1 MNCEMDV
8 ISQFIITLH
17 LIYDCHN
24 AMIATIKILWSSLK
38 MAVQEL
44 RMNKLRTF
52 LSLLGITIGI
62 FCIIAVFTATNS
74 LESNIRK
81 GLEALGSDVIFIQ
94 KWPWDGGPDMPWWK
108 FVNRPQP
115 EYKELRYM
123 TEKTHTVQFAAFAFS
138 SGNKRI
144 DYKSESMEGV
154 EFLPVTEDYIK
165 IQSLKIIG
173 GRYFAGKEND
183 GANVAIL
190 GGNIWDGL
198 FGSPE
203 AALGKVIRVAG
214 RPVRVIGVLKKK
226 GSGMDAIN
234 YDNTVMVPY
243 AFGKTVVDER
253 LYGDPFITVKAKP
266 GISVKEM
273 KDDLTG
279 VMRAIRRLRPTEE
292 DNFSLNEITSASGNL
307 ESIFVKINIGGII
320 IAMFALI
327 VGGFGIANIMFVTV
341 KERTNII
348 GLKKAIGARKKVIL
362 MEFLLEAIMLCL
374 VGGGLGLLLVYMI
387 TLVLNMFDVFP
398 VALTMKNIII
408 GLSVSTVV
416 GVIAGFIPAW
426 SASKLDPVVA
436 IRST

>member
-1 MNCEMDV
+1 MDV

>member
-1 MNCEMDV
+1 
-8 ISQFIITLH
+8 
-17 LIYDCHN
+17 
-24 AMIATIKILWSSLK
+24 MIATIKILWSSLK

>member
-1 MNCEMDV
+1 MNYEMNV

-38 MAVQEL
+38 MAAQEL

-214 RPVRVIGVLKKK
+214 RPVKVIGVLKKK

-253 LYGDPFITVKAKP
+253 LYGDPFITIKAKP
-266 GISVKEM
+266 GVSVKEM
-273 KDDLTG
+273 KDELTG
-279 VMRAIRRLRPTEE
+279 VMRAVRRLRPTEE
-292 DNFSLNEITSASGNL
+292 DDFSLNEITSASGNL
-307 ESIFVKINIGGII
+307 ESIFIKINIGGMI

-398 VALTMKNIII
+398 VALTMKNIMI

>member
-17 LIYDCHN
+17 LINDCHN

-38 MAVQEL
+38 MAAQEL

-74 LESNIRK
+74 LERNIRN
-81 GLEALGSDVIFIQ
+81 GLESLGSDVIFIE

-115 EYKELRYM
+115 EYKEIHALK
-123 TEKTHTVQFAAFAFS
+123 EKTHTVQYTAFAFS
-138 SGNKRI
+138 ADGKRI
-144 DYKSESMEGV
+144 EYKGEAMEGV
-154 EFLPVTEDYIK
+154 TFLPVTEDYIK

-173 GRYFAGKEND
+173 GRFFAGKEND
-183 GANVAIL
+183 GSNVAIL
-190 GGNIWDGL
+190 GGNIWEGM

-214 RPVRVIGVLKKK
+214 RPVKVVGVLKKK

-243 AFGKTVVDER
+243 QFGKTVVDER
-253 LYGDPFITVKAKP
+253 QYGDPFIIVKAKP
-266 GISVKEM
+266 GVAVSEM
-273 KDDLTG
+273 KDELTG
-279 VMRAIRRLRPTEE
+279 QMRAIRRLRPTEE
-292 DNFSLNEITSASGNL
+292 DDFSLNEITSISKNL
-307 ESIFVKINIGGII
+307 ESVFAKVNIGGLV

-374 VGGGLGLLLVYMI
+374 VGGGLGLLLVYI
-387 TLVLNMFDVFP
+387 LSVLFNMLGVFP
-398 VALTMKNIII
+398 VALTMKNILI
-408 GLSVSTVV
+408 GLGVSTGV
-416 GVIAGFIPAW
+416 GIIAGFIPAY

>member
-123 TEKTHTVQFAAFAFS
+123 TEKTHSVQFAAFAFS

-266 GISVKEM
+266 GVSVKEM
-273 KDDLTG
+273 KDELTG

-292 DNFSLNEITSASGNL
+292 DDFSLNEITSASGNL

>member
-38 MAVQEL
+38 MAAQEL

-214 RPVRVIGVLKKK
+214 RPVKVIGVLKKK

-266 GISVKEM
+266 GVSVKEM
-273 KDDLTG
+273 KDELTG

-292 DNFSLNEITSASGNL
+292 DDFSLNEITSASGNL

-398 VALTMKNIII
+398 VALTLKNIII